1 MSENNYLSAL
11 AKIREEFGKGNPL
24 RMADCS
30 GAKYQTISKSD
41 APLSSREQVGLFMLR
56 YLNKDYYITFPD
68 GQISFAECDN
78 ILNVSARV
86 ENRKA
91 GCGRPDFH
99 ISTDYS
105 GNTILVSDQTLILM
119 YLTQAS
125 GISPRGQ
132 WSNFL
137 QLPEGSHHHGPFIND
152 AINPWVKTFNGKKDL
167 FLSVLKEMGGS
178 EARLGDYGGVIKAFP
193 KIPLA
198 FLIWE
203 GDDEFPPKGNI
214 LFDSTIS
221 MFLDTAGAYVLG
233 INAARRMMAV
243 AD

>member
-11 AKIREEFGKGNPL
+11 AKIREEFGKGNPM

-41 APLSSREQVGLFMLR
+41 ATLSSREQVGLFMLK

-68 GQISFAECDN
+68 GQISFVECDN

-86 ENRKA
+86 
-91 GCGRPDFH
+91 
-99 ISTDYS
+99 DYS

-152 AINPWVKTFNGKKDL
+152 AINPWVKTFSGKKDL
-167 FLSVLKEMGGS
+167 FLTVLKEMGGS

-233 INAARRMMAV
+233 INAAWRMMAV
-243 AD
+243 ADCI

>member
-30 GAKYQTISKSD
+30 GAKYQKTTKSD
-41 APLSSREQVGLFMLR
+41 ASLSSREQIGIFTLR

-78 ILNVSARV
+78 S
-86 ENRKA
+86 
-91 GCGRPDFH
+91 PDFH

-132 WSNFL
+132 WVNFL

-152 AINPWVKTFNGKKDL
+152 AINPLVKTFNGKKDL
-167 FLSVLKEMGGS
+167 FLNVIKELGGS
-178 EARLGDYGGVIKAFP
+178 EARMGDYGGVINPFP

-214 LFDSTIS
+214 LFDSSIS

-243 AD
+243 ADCIK